1 MAVCSIYCAAEVHG
15 SSYDTWNF
23 DLYAMVSAEMG
34 TIRNEGDE
42 CLIIGD
48 FNGHIGCDAQGIPG
62 NNPDIN
68 HNGTF
73 VCDFIHYTGL
83 NLVNSDQAQCSGVF
97 TRATL
102 NSISC

>member
-15 SSYDTWNF
+15 SSYDMWNF
-23 DLYAMVSAEMG
+23 DLYAMVSSEMG
-34 TIRNEGDE
+34 TIRNEGYE

-68 HNGTF
+68 HNGTL
-73 VCDFIHYTGL
+73 VRDFIHYTGL
-83 NLVNSDQAQCSGVF
+83 NLVNSDQARCSGVF